1 MRLAIFRRFAPSPVN
16 SHSNRQQSFLLFPT
30 LYSGHALLNR
40 GRHLETSIWR
50 SRVWRLQAGFVPPS
64 QEARSP
70 SVPDEGAAFNG
81 WTRSDEGRRKC
92 LLDQVWV
99 CPSCPLEEARRLR
112 QKSPQ
117 VERREARVLSRTEH
131 AAPLKGARP
140 RRCAKRRSPPSLEGE
155 GNEGGAPRLTDTRG
169 QRITPAWERVR
180 RTCRCERETGAI
192 PYRRRRF

>member
-1 MRLAIFRRFAPSPVN
+1 MRLAIFRRFGSVPSEFTLE
-16 SHSNRQQSFLLFPT
+16 STTIFSSLSNAVFRACLAQSRA
-30 LYSGHALLNR
+30 S
-40 GRHLETSIWR
+40 
-50 SRVWRLQAGFVPPS
+50 SRDVYLAEQVWRLQAGFVPPS

-169 QRITPAWERVR
+169 Q
-180 RTCRCERETGAI
+180 
-192 PYRRRRF
+192 